1 MKENKHEY
9 FVESDLPLLESAIE
23 LFPDLLSA
31 VICAK
36 LVREKIKYP
45 IKNSETLRELV
56 PSDGLVQLGSQ
67 TVTLENIE
75 RFIPTKFFPIENQ
88 NQLLQR
94 LLIAF
99 QIGHNSHYY
108 DRAKDKEELVECH
121 NDITILPSPMARPV
135 IL

>member
-1 MKENKHEY
+1 MKVKNEY
-9 FVESDLPLLESAIE
+9 FSEFDLPLLQSAIE

-36 LVREKIKYP
+36 LVRERIKYP
-45 IKNSETLRELV
+45 IESAEILKELV
-56 PSDGLVQLGSQ
+56 PNDGVIQLGNQS
-67 TVTLENIE
+67 VTLENIE
-75 RFIPTKFFPIENQ
+75 RFVPIKFFPIENE

-108 DRAKDKEELVECH
+108 DCMKDKEEIVEFQD
-121 NDITILPSPMARPV
+121 DITILPSPMARPV